1 MSVSQSQTQSQAQ
14 QLADT
19 RSRILTLLL
28 NEPDL
33 VESLLH
39 PEDHAP
45 RSTETEALI
54 NRLRQHLA
62 LLHAADIADI
72 LEALPED
79 ERQAL
84 WRLVDNARR
93 GQVLVEASETV
104 WESLTEVMSDKD
116 ILQAIA
122 PLDIDDQAYLAKYLP
137 RDLTGR
143 LLTTLDPA
151 LRARVLNVVHFDRDR
166 VGRIMDFNFI
176 TVRADVNLATVQRFL
191 RRRRSIPEGTDKLFI
206 TNKDN
211 VLLGELPL
219 TDILLNQPDT
229 PVFSIMN
236 DRPNTFRLDDKA
248 EDAAGAFE
256 RYNLISAAVIDA
268 QGKLIGRV
276 TIEDVI
282 DLVNEENESNIRK
295 MGGLSQEEEVFAPV
309 RKAVR
314 TRWTWLAINLC
325 TAFVAS
331 RVIGLFEETISQL
344 VALATLMPIVAGIG
358 GNTGNQTITMIVR
371 ALALHQVEPGNFN
384 FLFLRELGVA
394 LINGVF
400 WGSIMGGVTWLM
412 YDNLALGGVMMLA
425 MILNLLLAA
434 LMGVLIPLVLTK
446 LKRDPAIG
454 SSVMITALTDTGGFF
469 IFLGLATLFL
479 MH

>member
-1 MSVSQSQTQSQAQ
+1 
-14 QLADT
+14 
-19 RSRILTLLL
+19 
-28 NEPDL
+28 
-33 VESLLH
+33 
-39 PEDHAP
+39 
-45 RSTETEALI
+45 
-54 NRLRQHLA
+54 
-62 LLHAADIADI
+62 
-72 LEALPED
+72 
-79 ERQAL
+79 
-84 WRLVDNARR
+84 VDNSRR

-122 PLDIDDQAYLAKYLP
+122 PLDIDDQAYLARYLP

-176 TVRADVNLATVQRFL
+176 TVRADIDMATVQRFL
-191 RRRRSIPEGTDKLFI
+191 RRRRAIPEGTDKLFI
-206 TNKDN
+206 TDKDN

-219 TDILLNQPDT
+219 TDILLNQPET
-229 PVFSIMN
+229 PVFSVMN
-236 DRPNTFRLDDKA
+236 DRPTTFRLDDKA

-256 RYNLISAAVIDA
+256 RYNLISAAVIDDK
-268 QGKLIGRV
+268 GKLIGRV

-309 RKAVR
+309 KKAVR

-371 ALALHQVEPGNFN
+371 ALALHQVEPGNFS

-394 LINGVF
+394 LINGLF
-400 WGSIMGGVTWLM
+400 WGGIMGGITWLM

-425 MILNLLLAA
+425 MVLNLLLAA
-434 LMGVLIPLVLTK
+434 LMGVLIPLIMTK
-446 LKRDPAIG
+446 MNRDPAIG

-479 MH
+479 LH

>member
-1 MSVSQSQTQSQAQ
+1 MSVSPAQSQAR

-33 VESLLH
+33 VESLLQ
-39 PEDHAP
+39 AP
-45 RSTETEALI
+45 SPPSAEITAQI
-54 NRLRQHLA
+54 DSLRADLA

-84 WRLVDNARR
+84 WQLVDNARR

-104 WESLTEVMSDKD
+104 WESLTEVMSDKN

-143 LLTTLDPA
+143 LLTQLDPA

-176 TVRADVNLATVQRFL
+176 TVRADVDLGTVQRFL
-191 RRRRSIPEGTDKLFI
+191 RRRRAIPEGTDKLFI
-206 TNKDN
+206 TDKQN

-314 TRWTWLAINLC
+314 TRWAWLAVNLC
-325 TAFVAS
+325 TAFIAS

-384 FLFLRELGVA
+384 FLFMRELGVA
-394 LINGVF
+394 LINGLV
-400 WGSIMGGVTWLM
+400 WGSIMGGITWLM

-425 MILNLLLAA
+425 MMLNLLLAA
-434 LMGVLIPLVLTK
+434 LTGVLIPLVMTK

-479 MH
+479 LH